1 MKSVL
6 KFNEGTHIHF
16 LQRVGFLQS
25 CDCFT
30 AAIHSKEV
38 ILLLLVHCLL
48 VLP

>member
-6 KFNEGTHIHF
+6 KFNEGLHIYF
-16 LQRVGFLQS
+16 NWRVGFLLS

-30 AAIHSKEV
+30 AAIQSKVV